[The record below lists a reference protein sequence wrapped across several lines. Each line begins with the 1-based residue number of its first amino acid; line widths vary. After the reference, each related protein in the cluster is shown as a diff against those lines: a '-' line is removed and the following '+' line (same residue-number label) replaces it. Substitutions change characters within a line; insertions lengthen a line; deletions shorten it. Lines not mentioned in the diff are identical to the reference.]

1 MSLRAWVA
9 FVTMAVVWG
18 VPYLFIRIAVG
29 EVSPPVVSWTRLF
42 VAAAVLLPLAASRRT
57 LRPALA
63 HWPWI
68 LAMGAFY
75 MALAWTL
82 IPAAEQ
88 VLPSSLTAIV
98 IAGVP
103 MVITLMDLPRERPS
117 PARLAGLGLGFAG
130 VAALVGL
137 DIGVGREQLL
147 ALGALAVVL
156 VCYAGGPIVTSRK
169 LKGVDAIAAS
179 ALSAVCATVILT
191 PFAALRMP
199 SRVPSTDVLV
209 ALAVLGFLCSAL
221 ALATW
226 FFLIVEAGPARAS
239 IITYLN
245 PAVAVL
251 AGVLVLHE
259 RVGPGAMLGLVLILA
274 GSWLGTRGRAP
285 SRAPAEQPA

>member
-1 MSLRAWVA
+1 MSLRAWIA

-18 VPYLFIRIAVG
+18 IPYLFIRIAVG

-68 LAMGAFY
+68 LALGAFY

-117 PARLAGLGLGFAG
+117 PARLAGLVLGFAG

-137 DIGVGREQLL
+137 DIGVGRAQLL
-147 ALGALAVVL
+147 ALAALAVVL

-179 ALSAVCATVILT
+179 ALSAACATVILT
-191 PFAALRMP
+191 PFAALQLPSRMP
-199 SRVPSTDVLV
+199 AAAVLV

-226 FFLIVEAGPARAS
+226 FFLIVEAGPSRAS

-245 PAVAVL
+245 PAIALL
-251 AGVLVLHE
+251 AGVLVLRE
-259 RVGPGAMLGLVLILA
+259 RVGPGAILGLALILA
-274 GSWLGTRGRAP
+274 GSWLGTRGRSPAP
-285 SRAPAEQPA
+285 ARAEQPA